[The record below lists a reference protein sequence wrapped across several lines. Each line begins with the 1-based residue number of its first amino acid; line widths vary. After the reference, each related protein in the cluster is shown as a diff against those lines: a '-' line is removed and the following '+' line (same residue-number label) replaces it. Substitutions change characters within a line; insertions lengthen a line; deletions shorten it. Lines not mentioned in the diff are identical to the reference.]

1 MYAVH
6 LLDSGQAGLLPP
18 YACHLRGDLRADVF
32 ALHLRLLTEVLWVF
46 RYIKRASAQWT
57 LRNLAM
63 SQCSLSHAPAASL
76 RVPQSTPCEGGITPL
91 PCQSDGL
98 RYG

>member
-32 ALHLRLLTEVLWVF
+32 ALHLRLLTEVLWFF
-46 RYIKRASAQWT
+46 RLY
-57 LRNLAM
+57 
-63 SQCSLSHAPAASL
+63 
-76 RVPQSTPCEGGITPL
+76 
-91 PCQSDGL
+91 
-98 RYG
+98 